1 MASKDERERAALA
14 ARAAARAQLS
24 AAGQVLPQAY
34 GAMPSGGGGGG
45 GAGLTEQ
52 TRSLL
57 AACKAAGLDTSG
69 RPSAGASSSSS
80 SSSSG
85 GGGWAQAPQGFYF
98 HPASGVAQWAAPPAA
113 GAQRA
118 APPAPLPQ
126 GWFLADSAEGPY
138 YYTASFT
145 NARGVVGQLRTWER
159 PSAPPATGALT
170 AGM

>member
-34 GAMPSGGGGGG
+34 GAAMPGGGVGVGG

-57 AACKAAGLDTSG
+57 AACKAAGLDTTG
-69 RPSAGASSSSS
+69 RPSAGASSSSGS
-80 SSSSG
+80 SNG
-85 GGGWAQAPQGFYF
+85 GGGWVQAPQGFYF
-98 HPASGVAQWAAPPAA
+98 HPPSGVAQWAAPPAA
-113 GAQRA
+113 SAQ
-118 APPAPLPQ
+118 PPAPLPQ